1 MRLAAPLRSS
11 STLRKRSPQTS
22 SWWARVGRS
31 PVTEV
36 VLGSVSHR
44 VLTYAFCPTLIVK
57 GNARSIR
64 QVLVAIEGQEDAGR
78 IKKWILMHPFKEP
91 VGLSL
96 LTVVPSPQMTDPA
109 DIVGFQAWSDTAMRY
124 AEDLVKET
132 GAALMGTQYT
142 VSTCAVTG
150 EPAIMVAQQASGMDL
165 VVVASYSRKG

>member
-96 LTVVPSPQMTDPA
+96 LTVVPSPQMTDP
-109 DIVGFQAWSDTAMRY
+109 SDTAMRY